1 VGTAALGC
9 PVEPSST
16 TAPNRR
22 ALPGPTAEGGCRHK
36 VVGENMDWRQI
47 WEICSAPDNVPIVG
61 LIPLLGFYIYLAV
74 KQARANDQL
83 IEQLEGDA
91 ALAKT
96 HHRKT
101 WPFKPGWAKEVH
113 VWPFLLRI
121 EFLAAIIITIILM
134 VWSITLNAPLEEPAN
149 PNLTMNPAK
158 APWYFLG
165 LQEML
170 VYFDPWIAGV
180 VMPTMIIIG
189 LMVIPYIDTNP
200 LGSGYYTWKQRKF
213 SISTFLF
220 GFIILWV
227 AMIIIGTFIR
237 GPGWQW
243 FWPGQTWD
251 HNRLIYEVNRDLPDL
266 FGLTS
271 NMAKIIFGAIVV
283 GGYYLLGGGLVYSLF
298 RRKMGKDF
306 QRMSLLQ
313 FSIMQFLLLTMVAL
327 PLKMALRLLWHI
339 KYVWIT
345 PWFNV

>member
-1 VGTAALGC
+1 
-9 PVEPSST
+9 
-16 TAPNRR
+16 
-22 ALPGPTAEGGCRHK
+22 
-36 VVGENMDWRQI
+36 MDWRQL

-61 LIPLLGFYIYLAV
+61 LIPLLAFYVYLAWR
-74 KQARANDQL
+74 QAHANDVL
-83 IEQLEGDA
+83 IAQLETDP

-101 WPFKPGWAKEVH
+101 WPFKPGWQKEVH

-121 EFLAAIIITIILM
+121 EFLAAIIVTIILM

-213 SISTFLF
+213 SISSFLF
-220 GFIILWV
+220 GFIVLWV

-271 NMAKIIFGAIVV
+271 NMAKAVFGAVVV
-283 GGYYLLGGGLVYSLF
+283 GGYYRLDDNWGVGVQEQYEATTHTLEQQRYSLY
-298 RRKMGKDF
+298 RD
-306 QRMSLLQ
+306 
-313 FSIMQFLLLTMVAL
+313 LTSWVASVGAVIRDNGGVNEYGVL
-327 PLKMALRLLWHI
+327 MTFTLKAFPKFGLDLNFDPAGAGE
-339 KYVWIT
+339 T
-345 PWFNV
+345 P